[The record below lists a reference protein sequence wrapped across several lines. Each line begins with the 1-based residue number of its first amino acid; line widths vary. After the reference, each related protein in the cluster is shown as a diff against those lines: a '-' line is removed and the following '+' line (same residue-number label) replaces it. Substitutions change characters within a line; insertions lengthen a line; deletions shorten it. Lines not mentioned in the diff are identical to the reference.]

1 MSFVCRYVDE
11 VDGSKTSKQ
20 GLVFKFKTGDQFVAR
35 LSGTGSSGAT
45 VRCSRPLQAKAL
57 TRFFSINT
65 YPVTDAFPLFVHIP

>member
-1 MSFVCRYVDE
+1 MKSLEQKLVEAQSVGVEDLLSAENFSYVDE

-45 VRCSRPLQAKAL
+45 IRYAK
-57 TRFFSINT
+57 
-65 YPVTDAFPLFVHIP
+65 P

>member
-1 MSFVCRYVDE
+1 MKSLEQKLVEAQSAGVEDLLSAENFSYVDE

-45 VRCSRPLQAKAL
+45 IRYQNP
-57 TRFFSINT
+57 
-65 YPVTDAFPLFVHIP
+65 